1 MRLSGYGRSF
11 RNTIVSIGMLVL
23 LGGCLTSVEETVVP
37 EEPSSLADNNAAPTI
52 AGNPGSAATVGQV
65 YTFVPNASDPDGD
78 TLTFSVTNLPG
89 WARFNTSTGEL
100 SGQPTLV
107 DEGVYGNIRIS
118 VYDGST
124 TVDLR
129 PFSITVTQ
137 ASLGSATL
145 SIQAPATNTDG
156 TPFTDLMAFKI
167 YYGMTS
173 GQYPNEI
180 YINSPGISSY
190 VVENLAPGSY
200 YFVATAINGT
210 GMESSFSNEVTRVV
224 N

>member
-1 MRLSGYGRSF
+1 
-11 RNTIVSIGMLVL
+11 
-23 LGGCLTSVEETVVP
+23 
-37 EEPSSLADNNAAPTI
+37 
-52 AGNPGSAATVGQV
+52 
-65 YTFVPNASDPDGD
+65 VPNASDPDGD

-107 DEGVYGNIRIS
+107 DAGVYGNIRIS
-118 VYDGST
+118 VNDGST
-124 TVDLR
+124 TVELR

-167 YYGMTS
+167 YFGMTS